1 MFTSEDLLNQRGIW
15 FYAGSLYRGFV
26 ILGLLYRVSFL
37 MRVIHIGGICFIR
50 AGVGEF

>member
-26 ILGLLYRVSFL
+26 ILGLLYRGIVTDAGYSVS
-37 MRVIHIGGICFIR
+37 GGF
-50 AGVGEF
+50 AS